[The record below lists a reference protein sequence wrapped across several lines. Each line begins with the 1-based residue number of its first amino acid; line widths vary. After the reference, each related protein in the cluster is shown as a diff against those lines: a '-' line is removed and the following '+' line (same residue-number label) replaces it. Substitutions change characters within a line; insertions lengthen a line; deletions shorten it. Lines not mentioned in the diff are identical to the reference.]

1 MKRSESGRPPIGK
14 GKKAIIAA
22 LFVLTFAICV
32 SGAFFCVYS
41 AITGVSFQ
49 VINTK
54 VPGFVFGI
62 AVLYLGI
69 RYTMKLFKL
78 KSDLYKPTSRFSW
91 DNFKR
96 RKHTDMQ

>member
-1 MKRSESGRPPIGK
+1 MKQSESGFPVDGS
-14 GKKAIIAA
+14 KKAVMAV
-22 LFVLTFAICV
+22 LFVLAFAICV
-32 SGAFFCVYS
+32 SGTFFCVYS
-41 AITGVSFQ
+41 IVSGVSFQ

-54 VPGFVFGI
+54 VPGFLFGI

-78 KSDLYKPTSRFSW
+78 KSKLYKPTSRFSW

-96 RKHTDMQ
+96 RKHKDAQ